1 MGRVRVGL
9 CIISAVWMRGQGK
22 GEGGA
27 VHNKRC
33 VDERSWEGGGW
44 GCV

>member
-9 CIISAVWMRGQGK
+9 CITSAVCMRGYGK

-27 VHNKRC
+27 VHIKCC
-33 VDERSWEGGGW
+33 VDERSWEG
-44 GCV
+44 